1 MRLPLLQDLT
11 RRDPEASERMDDPQ
25 CDVAALHRTY
35 AQFEIVNR
43 LVAGW
48 QQAYRHHVRP
58 VLRYDRIN
66 TLLDIGA
73 GGADVTRAI
82 ARWAHRDGFNLKI
95 TAADPDKRA
104 YAWAKR
110 HHSANELEF
119 CQAWSSELV
128 SQGRRFDVVI
138 SNHLLHHLTDTQLRD
153 LLKDSAHLAR
163 RRVVHSDI
171 RRSRLAYT
179 LFSVGTRP
187 FFRGSFI
194 REDGLTSIR
203 RSYTVL
209 ELHAMAP
216 AGWRVQAQHPWRN
229 LLIYDAGAS
238 ATTEPNQP

>member
-1 MRLPLLQDLT
+1 MRLPLLQDLA
-11 RRDPEASERMDDPQ
+11 RRDPTATERMDDPQ

-35 AQFEIVNR
+35 AQFETVNR

-58 VLRYDRIN
+58 VLRHDRTN

-82 ARWAHRDGFNLKI
+82 ARWAHRDGFSLKI
-95 TAADPDKRA
+95 TCADPDERA
-104 YAWAKR
+104 YAWARR
-110 HHSANELEF
+110 HHPSAELEF
-119 CQAWSSELV
+119 CQALSSELV

-138 SNHLLHHLTDTQLRD
+138 SNHLLHHLTATQLRD
-153 LLKDSAHLAR
+153 LLKDSEHLAR
-163 RRVVHSDI
+163 HRVVHSDI
-171 RRSRLAYT
+171 RRSRLAYM

-203 RSYTVL
+203 RSYAAL
-209 ELHAMAP
+209 ELHAVAP
-216 AGWRVQAQHPWRN
+216 TGWRVHAQRPWRN
-229 LLIYDAGAS
+229 LLIYDAVAP
-238 ATTEPNQP
+238 ATTEPNRP